1 MTFPLPEFPYWFF
14 FLSTRTSSLKLLAF
28 SLCRITRVTKTSVAC
43 NQEDFANFLI
53 YHYGAMNQIF
63 DTFQIDEQM
72 NEARTILIQEY
83 FFNSEI
89 LN

>member
-1 MTFPLPEFPYWFF
+1 
-14 FLSTRTSSLKLLAF
+14 
-28 SLCRITRVTKTSVAC
+28 
-43 NQEDFANFLI
+43 
-53 YHYGAMNQIF
+53 MNQIF